1 MEEKLTPGRKLILD
15 LLAKSVAKIKAADS
29 ENKVKENDL
38 KIVSRKKIKTEKDMK
53 EIIVEDHYD
62 VKVETGNKIKEE
74 YVEHKFIQEEKE
86 DKREKKLSKPVAKIK
101 LADGENEIKENDVK
115 IVRRKKIKTEKDTKE
130 NIDENQCDYKVENGN
145 KIKEE
150 YVEHKL
156 ITEEKEGKKKK
167 MLNKDKDDE
176 KVCINPQD
184 YLDDAKGLINIKSE
198 HISKVPDMKNKLDKQ
213 KLKKPDSKA
222 KVLIQKVQSNNLP
235 EVDKDNRDKS
245 PKHRFIKRK
254 AGTSS
259 KIFSCEE
266 DQIILNAI
274 EMFGD
279 KINFAQLG
287 KDLQRTWSSLKHA
300 VRRLKA
306 GKKKTNKK
314 TKFTLSE
321 DLMILDVVLKNLGE
335 ESLETLNLNIN
346 EWREFGAQIG
356 REEKSTRMRWNK
368 YLKVWILQHFAGTL
382 NLDLRRPLA
391 NYLAE
396 NFSDINSVDWH
407 SVIKKPEFA
416 GHTTNSLRAYF
427 SNIFK
432 HAKGCLQ
439 RDGEDVSLVMIA
451 EFANT
456 KYAAGARKVL
466 DKDLKRQQEIIDY
479 FKCYV
484 KTNCITNFL

>member
-1 MEEKLTPGRKLILD
+1 MKAELALFPLDPTTHPPEKLTPGRKLILD

-150 YVEHKL
+150 YVEHKM

-245 PKHRFIKRK
+245 PKHRFI
-254 AGTSS
+254 
-259 KIFSCEE
+259 
-266 DQIILNAI
+266 
-274 EMFGD
+274 
-279 KINFAQLG
+279 
-287 KDLQRTWSSLKHA
+287 SLVA
-300 VRRLKA
+300 
-306 GKKKTNKK
+306 N
-314 TKFTLSE
+314 
-321 DLMILDVVLKNLGE
+321 GE
-335 ESLETLNLNIN
+335 LRARN
-346 EWREFGAQIG
+346 WPHREF
-356 REEKSTRMRWNK
+356 
-368 YLKVWILQHFAGTL
+368 LKVQ
-382 NLDLRRPLA
+382 
-391 NYLAE
+391 
-396 NFSDINSVDWH
+396 
-407 SVIKKPEFA
+407 
-416 GHTTNSLRAYF
+416 F
-427 SNIFK
+427 SNP
-432 HAKGCLQ
+432 
-439 RDGEDVSLVMIA
+439 
-451 EFANT
+451 
-456 KYAAGARKVL
+456 KV
-466 DKDLKRQQEIIDY
+466 
-479 FKCYV
+479 
-484 KTNCITNFL
+484 N